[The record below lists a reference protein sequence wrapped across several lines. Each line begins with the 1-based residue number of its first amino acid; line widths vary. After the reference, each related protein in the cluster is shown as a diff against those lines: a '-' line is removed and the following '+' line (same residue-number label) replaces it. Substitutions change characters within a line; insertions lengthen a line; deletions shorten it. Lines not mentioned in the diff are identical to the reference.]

1 MLKSTTVFLICSALL
16 FTIPRAIADTDKIF
30 STLLNEPVSILTF
43 GLKKLE
49 DDLRETLFKREEFS
63 GMNVFLGFPAQKN
76 RISITVITGPYS
88 NKEDGVDA
96 CTTVINEIRNNAG
109 VDVKTG
115 RAELEEGTIFSSY
128 FWQWGKDRTVDFNH
142 ELDKKFHVTCSAQ
155 IDSGGFHKVS
165 GRLVSNE
172 IILGP

>member
-1 MLKSTTVFLICSALL
+1 MLKSTTVFLICSLLL
-16 FTIPRAIADTDKIF
+16 FTIPRATADTDKIF

-43 GLKKLE
+43 GLNRLE
-49 DDLRETLFKREEFS
+49 DDLRETLLKREEFS
-63 GMNVFLGFPAQKN
+63 GIGVFLGYPAQKN
-76 RISITVITGPYS
+76 QISITVLTGLYS
-88 NKEDGVDA
+88 SKEDGVDA
-96 CTTVINEIRNNAG
+96 CTKVINEIRNNAG

-115 RAELEEGTIFSSY
+115 RAELEEGTIYSRY
-128 FWQWGKDRTVDFNH
+128 FWQWGKDRTVDFYH

-172 IILGP
+172 IILSP